1 VIRWNDQSSI
11 ILPTTYPNVY
21 NTNFN
26 QQPASSFPPPPYQQS
41 TEQPID
47 NLILKREKPKRT
59 NINSS
64 NINTTPINQPIL
76 TSGLKDTNED
86 SNKKVDYDEWYFSGA
101 IKPVDSNLK

>member
-1 VIRWNDQSSI
+1 MM
-11 ILPTTYPNVY
+11 LPTTYPNVY
-21 NTNFN
+21 TTNYN
-26 QQPASSFPPPPYQQS
+26 QQPINSFPPPPYQQS

-47 NLILKREKPKRT
+47 NLILKREKPKNT
-59 NINSS
+59 NINNS

-76 TSGLKDTNED
+76 MNSVNDTNED